1 MARIRSTAGSS
12 ENSIVFFP
20 SGGHSHDGQNSSL
33 IDTAAYSLYDFTPT
47 FSQTA
52 NPERSNRQQNNKV
65 AIDDLIIRVVNNMVL
80 EPAGIRLTPG
90 TLNGQAIIA
99 NTITANEIAANTIT
113 ADELVSNIV
122 LVNNYISSNNYSAGT
137 SGWIVSNT
145 GSAEFNNVTV
155 RGTVVSNAGT
165 IGGWVVGNTSI
176 SKSITDANTI
186 VTNVSIN
193 SSNISFQSDIYNWSN
208 TPAIIMTAN
217 GVTTNSVTIT
227 GSSYHVPSA
236 SFYFPSN
243 VYSMDAATYIRP
255 AALHLREGTLY
266 GGVYY
271 GAYVDNKQDTLT
283 YSTSVA
289 PAGGSI
295 YTSGWGSPPTQ
306 PAPSVVGTTETS
318 IAARLALISK
328 SGSDWNT
335 PTVENY
341 LVLTKNRSYLKK
353 NLTVY
358 GQVQGN
364 TLYLDPTSTQTLTN
378 LNQSPQPKLLVLE
391 NGGDVKQITVA
402 NAALQGPMG
411 NTGPIGP
418 PGPPGNNGTNG
429 GTGPTGPPGPP
440 GPTGVNNS
448 ILDRD
453 GNNTFSFNWTGA
465 PGSFNT
471 EIWVD
476 TNNVLTFQ
484 QNQAGT
490 RTYTFGSQTNKSFI
504 IDHPVDNNKYLV
516 HACAEGATSDVFYR
530 GEAQLENGVCIVEL
544 PDYFE
549 ELTEKHGR
557 TIMITPIVVD
567 GMTEEFDDPSLN
579 HKSAANLGT
588 TAIKDGKFEV
598 SLTSGY
604 LVQDQKFYWR
614 VDAIRK
620 NTSFEVQ
627 PLKSSVTVQ
636 GDGPYKYIV

>member
-52 NPERSNRQQNNKV
+52 NPERSNRQQNNKTAV
-65 AIDDLIIRVVNNMVL
+65 DDLIIRVVNNMVL

-122 LVNNYISSNNYSAGT
+122 LVNNYISSNNYSANT
-137 SGWIVSNT
+137 AGWIISNT

-155 RGTVVSNAGT
+155 RGTVVSNSGT
-165 IGGWVVGNTSI
+165 LGGWVVGNTSI

-289 PAGGSI
+289 PAGGGV

-341 LVLTKNRSYLKK
+341 LVLTKTRSYLKK
-353 NLTVY
+353 DLTVY

-391 NGGDVKQITVA
+391 AGGIVKQITVA

-429 GTGPTGPPGPP
+429 GTGPTGPPGP
-440 GPTGVNNS
+440 TGVNNS
-448 ILDRD
+448 ILDRTGD
-453 GNNTFSFNWTGA
+453 NTISFDWPNNTAPFSTDIYVDSNKVL
-465 PGSFNT
+465 SFT
-471 EIWVD
+471 
-476 TNNVLTFQ
+476 
-484 QNQAGT
+484 QNGVPT
-490 RTYTFGSQTNKSFI
+490 RTFAFGANTSKSFI
-504 IDHPVDNNKYLV
+504 IDNPLYSDRYLV
-516 HACAEGATSDVFYR
+516 HACSEGPTSDVFYR
-530 GEAQLENGVCIVEL
+530 GESRLVDGVCIVEL
-544 PDYFE
+544 PEYFE

-557 TIMITPIVVD
+557 TIMITPIVED
-567 GMTEEFDDPSLN
+567 GMTENFDDPLLN
-579 HKSAANLGT
+579 HKAVANLAT

-627 PLKSSVTVQ
+627 PLKSSVIVH
-636 GDGPYKYIV
+636 GDGPYKYIA